1 MIYHQLFHPP
11 KNRGLIEWWA
21 VQTPTFAIVRCT
33 VDEAGRLHIG
43 HVPRSVP
50 VAAHLTGDPPPDN
63 LPVNCEAIEAELCE
77 SIRNHFGYELHP
89 GRSGNCEEPLP
100 EHILITDDTGED
112 KLPGILR
119 TTDPTFIVWPEPQ
132 PAFSLG
138 GPPCGILGIPV
149 IARSSRQLPSRG
161 WQYWWEEAQD
171 ALETLTDEY
180 LAAERRYLAD

>member
-1 MIYHQLFHPP
+1 MIYHEHFHPP
-11 KNRGLIEWWA
+11 KDHREPIVWWA

-33 VDEAGRLHIG
+33 VHDGTLHVAHAPRAVPEA
-43 HVPRSVP
+43 VPLV
-50 VAAHLTGDPPPDN
+50 GDPPPDN
-63 LPVNCEAIEAELCE
+63 RPIDRELLNAELIE
-77 SIRNHFGYELHP
+77 SIHLEFGHALRL
-89 GRSGNCEEPLP
+89 GRSGNLAEAVP
-100 EHILITDDTGED
+100 EHILITDTRED
-112 KLPGILR
+112 RLPGILR

-132 PAFSLG
+132 PPLSLG

-171 ALETLTDEY
+171 ALETLTEEW